1 VGSLI
6 CCCLIQGSD
15 VFVVVKG
22 GGPVYPNFGA
32 ARQGQKRKRGGD
44 SSNLVESDQSVGV
57 LVYS

>member
-1 VGSLI
+1 V
-6 CCCLIQGSD
+6 C
-15 VFVVVKG
+15 VVVKG